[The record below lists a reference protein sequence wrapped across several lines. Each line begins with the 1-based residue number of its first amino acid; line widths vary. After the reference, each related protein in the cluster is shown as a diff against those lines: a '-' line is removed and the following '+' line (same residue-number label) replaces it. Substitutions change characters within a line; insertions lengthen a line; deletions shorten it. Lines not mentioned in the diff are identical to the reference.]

1 MFTVEQLVDELGDVP
16 ERSAYRGVQALEDAS
31 VVEAVT
37 ERVRGRAYAAI
48 DVLDEFEDLDTRI
61 RERITRLR
69 AA

>member
-1 MFTVEQLVDELGDVP
+1 M
-16 ERSAYRGVQALEDAS
+16 QALEEVH

-37 ERVRGRAYAAI
+37 ERVRGRTYAAM

>member
-1 MFTVEQLVDELGDVP
+1 MFTIEQLGEVLGNVR
-16 ERSAYRGVQALEDAS
+16 ERSVYRGVQTLENAQ

-37 ERVRGRAYAAI
+37 ERVRGRAYAAM
-48 DVLDEFEDLDTRI
+48 DVLDEFEDLDIRI